1 MIDTVIFDLDG
12 TLLYTLENL
21 YKSTNYALKKCGYS
35 ERKLEEIRNFVG
47 NGVNKL
53 IERSIP
59 QGIENPDFEKCVSV
73 FKEHYSKTMEDDT
86 HPYNGI
92 IELLEKLNND
102 GIKCAV
108 VSNKYDSAVKEL
120 CKKYFGSRILTAI
133 GESLSIRKKPAPDTV
148 LAVIKELGAKNTV
161 YVGDSE
167 VDIQTAQN
175 AKIPCIS
182 VTWGYKDSVFLVKN
196 NAQILVNNVEELYYA
211 IKKLG

>member
-21 YKSTNYALKKCGYS
+21 YKSTNYALKKCGYK
-35 ERKLEEIRNFVG
+35 ERTIQEVRNFVG
-47 NGVNKL
+47 NGVQKL
-53 IERSIP
+53 IERSLP
-59 QGIENPDFEKCVSV
+59 GGADNPDFEKCLAV
-73 FKEHYSKTMEDDT
+73 FKEHYSKTMEDDAR
-86 HPYNGI
+86 PYDGVI
-92 IELLEKLNND
+92 QLLDKLNTD

-133 GESLSIRKKPAPDTV
+133 GESPSVHKKPSPDTV
-148 LAVIKELGAKNTV
+148 LEVIKELNAQNTV

-182 VTWGYKDSVFLVKN
+182 VTWGYKDIDFLIQN
-196 NAQILVNNVEELYYA
+196 NAQILVNNTEELYCA
-211 IKKLG
+211 IKKL

>member
-21 YKSTNYALKKCGYS
+21 YKSTNYALKKCGYK
-35 ERKLEEIRNFVG
+35 ERTILEVRNFVG
-47 NGVNKL
+47 NGVQKL

-59 QGIENPDFEKCVSV
+59 HGIENPDFEKCLSI
-73 FKEHYSKTMEDDT
+73 FKEHYSSTMGDDAR
-86 HPYNGI
+86 PYDGI
-92 IELLEKLNND
+92 IELLDNLNND

-108 VSNKYDSAVKEL
+108 ISNKYDSAVKEL

-133 GESLSIRKKPAPDTV
+133 GESPTIRKKPAPDTV
-148 LAVIKELGAKNTV
+148 LAVIKELGAKNAV

-175 AKIPCIS
+175 AKIPYIS
-182 VTWGYKDSVFLVKN
+182 VTWGYKDIDFLVQN
-196 NAQILVNNVEELYYA
+196 NAKLLVNNTEELYRA
-211 IKKLG
+211 IKTL